1 MKSKLT
7 FAVFVSD
14 EVTSN
19 AEVFVFGVV
28 YMRGLSVPLGPQN
41 LSFPFEF
48 NEQGLYLEVFL
59 RFQPDFPINDITI
72 SKSVAIIDRVIDYF

>member
-14 EVTSN
+14 EVMSN
-19 AEVFVFGVV
+19 AEVLVFGVV

-41 LSFPFEF
+41 VSFPFEF
-48 NEQGLYLEVFL
+48 NEQGLYLEVFP
-59 RFQPDFPINDITI
+59 RFQPDFPINNITV
-72 SKSVAIIDRVIDYF
+72 SKSVVVTDRVIDDF